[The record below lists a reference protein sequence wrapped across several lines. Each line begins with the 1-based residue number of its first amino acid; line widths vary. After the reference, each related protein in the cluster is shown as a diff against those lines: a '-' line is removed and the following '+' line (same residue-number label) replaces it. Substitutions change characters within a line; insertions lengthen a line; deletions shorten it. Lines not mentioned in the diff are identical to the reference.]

1 MFSCLTNLVWGAQEE
16 TDAQSAVEAA
26 QVEHSTREEEDEW
39 LLITT
44 GAEKTSDQGRSETTS
59 QESECDRESVC
70 SDGSWIITPAPTFR
84 ATGSETVAEA
94 GRSLE
99 NLLIE
104 HPTMSVYGQ
113 VSLHGGREEGGDE
126 ERELREREQRRAR
139 AEARE
144 MVLLRN
150 RQRYQV
156 ARQLHVP
163 VGSNRN
169 HKTESPARPKTDA
182 LRVTRKAARRH
193 NNTRQRNARGRQVMS
208 VKKCSFVA
216 GRRRC

>member
-1 MFSCLTNLVWGAQEE
+1 M
-16 TDAQSAVEAA
+16 
-26 QVEHSTREEEDEW
+26 
-39 LLITT
+39 
-44 GAEKTSDQGRSETTS
+44 
-59 QESECDRESVC
+59 
-70 SDGSWIITPAPTFR
+70 
-84 ATGSETVAEA
+84 AEA

-113 VSLHGGREEGGDE
+113 VSLHGGREEEGGDE
-126 ERELREREQRRAR
+126 EREREQRRAR

-169 HKTESPARPKTDA
+169 HKTESPAKTDA

-208 VKKCSFVA
+208 MKKCSFVA